1 MLTAYDH
8 IISPLT
14 APWCGWT
21 MLVLL
26 IMAVLS
32 EWLQPG
38 VITQATTSLLFHP
51 ERAYKDAPT
60 RTVAQLFITIFRLGT
75 LAMALCL
82 CFPPESG
89 FSFVAYMAVAGVIFC
104 VALVKMACD
113 LLVDYTFRITK
124 TYGEVYEHY
133 SNLMTLLTVVVYGL
147 LLVFLQ
153 IDSPVATRWMM
164 IAVAG
169 IFFLFWFYRSA
180 RQFVRTPVAVVYLL
194 LYMTTMELLPMAG
207 IAVLSAKMISLL

>member
-1 MLTAYDH
+1 
-8 IISPLT
+8 
-14 APWCGWT
+14 

-26 IMAVLS
+26 ILAVLS

-38 VITQATTSLLFHP
+38 VISQATTSISVHP

-60 RTVAQLFITIFRLGT
+60 RTVAQLFISVFRLGT

-82 CFPPESG
+82 CFPAESG
-89 FSFVAYMAVAGVIFC
+89 FSFVAYLAVCGVLLG

-133 SNLMTLLTVVVYGL
+133 SNLMTLTCVAIYAL
-147 LLVFLQ
+147 LLVLTYTAG
-153 IDSPVATRWMM
+153 SHLYKT
-164 IAVAG
+164 IAFISFANAC
-169 IFFLFWFYRSA
+169 S
-180 RQFVRTPVAVVYLL
+180 
-194 LYMTTMELLPMAG
+194 MEALKHTKEWRRL
-207 IAVLSAKMISLL
+207 

>member
-26 IMAVLS
+26 ILAVLS

-38 VITQATTSLLFHP
+38 VISQATTSISVHP

-60 RTVAQLFITIFRLGT
+60 RTVAQLFISVFRLGT

-82 CFPPESG
+82 CFPAESG
-89 FSFVAYMAVAGVIFC
+89 FSFVAYLAVCGVLLG

-133 SNLMTLLTVVVYGL
+133 SNLMTLTCVAIYAL
-147 LLVFLQ
+147 LLVFMK
-153 IDSPVATRWMM
+153 IDSLPATRWMM
-164 IAVAG
+164 AVVAAV
-169 IFFLFWFYRSA
+169 FVSLWFYRGI
-180 RQFVRTPVAVVYLL
+180 RQFVHTPMAIIYLL

-207 IAVLSAKMISLL
+207 IAILSAKMISII